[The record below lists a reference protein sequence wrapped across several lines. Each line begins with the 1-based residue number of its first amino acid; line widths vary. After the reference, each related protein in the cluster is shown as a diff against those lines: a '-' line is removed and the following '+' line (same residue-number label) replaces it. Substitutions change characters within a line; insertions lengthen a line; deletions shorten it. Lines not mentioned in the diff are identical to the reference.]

1 MLVFR
6 RNCLVYWIDDPSF
19 TSNSADNIFLYS
31 FHIRKNND
39 QVKLKIVKSIR
50 HDKLVPPLWFITC
63 FISKT
68 TIYKVLLP
76 EATVHWYFQDLLV
89 WRLRDS
95 LLQAFYKKVVL
106 RNIVKFKI
114 NHLYQSLLN
123 KVGKINQKRV
133 LEEVISCEFF
143 RKKKTEQLFNG
154 TPLGLQIA
162 F

>member
-1 MLVFR
+1 M
-6 RNCLVYWIDDPSF
+6 I
-19 TSNSADNIFLYS
+19 
-31 FHIRKNND
+31 
-39 QVKLKIVKSIR
+39 
-50 HDKLVPPLWFITC
+50 KLVPPLWFITC

-123 KVGKINQKRV
+123 KVCKINQKMV

-143 RKKKTEQLFNG
+143 RKKNRATVQRNTSGFANSFLRNISVWLLQLLA
-154 TPLGLQIA
+154 LGKSRHC
-162 F
+162 